1 MTNYKQKLR
10 ECRSCAEAK
19 PIMEAMGMGA
29 SQKQLMDYYYQLRVS
44 KDPRQQAH
52 GENAYA
58 TAIREADEENNNKH
72 EEMENNNHD
81 KEQEANGGLHRDQ
94 GGEADIAGIIKG
106 GQKEA
111 DEITGELD
119 SHQSSDIDMP
129 YPKEGTDAPENDIE
143 SMQGG
148 ASAGTSQMG
157 GIKEGMNGMLPQ
169 MPQAPGMP
177 PMAPEV
183 QQAMA
188 PKMPQIP
195 QMNTPMAMRQMQ
207 YTVEQNNKRLFN
219 RVINPLIREVKK
231 LREANIALDHKVQ
244 ETQSNAGTMKLDLDK
259 VRANSPVKE
268 HRLRETIPGTSIE
281 VPEMTHP
288 RAELENKRYE
298 IAQLDKELQK
308 AKPFYQ

>member
-1 MTNYKQKLR
+1 MDYKAKLR
-10 ECRSCAEAK
+10 ACRSCAEAK
-19 PIMEAMGMGA
+19 PIMEAMHMGS
-29 SQKQLMDYYYQLRVS
+29 SQQQLMDYYYQLRVS

-58 TAIREADEENNNKH
+58 TAIREADEENLK
-72 EEMENNNHD
+72 NNND
-81 KEQEANGGLHRDQ
+81 KHQEANGGLHRDQ
-94 GGEADIAGIIKG
+94 GGEADIAGIIDKEKH
-106 GQKEA
+106 QEA

-129 YPKEGTDAPENDIE
+129 YPKEGTDEPNSDIE
-143 SMQGG
+143 SMQT
-148 ASAGTSQMG
+148 ASGENQMG
-157 GIKEGMNGMLPQ
+157 GIKENMPMPGMPQ
-169 MPQAPGMP
+169 MPPAPGMP

-188 PKMPQIP
+188 PQMPKMP

-207 YTVEQNNKRLFN
+207 YTVEANNKRLFS

-231 LREANIALDHKVQ
+231 LREANIALDKKVQ
-244 ETQSNAGTMKLDLDK
+244 ETQSNAGSMKLDIDK
-259 VRANSPVKE
+259 VRENSVVRD
-268 HRLRETIPGTSIE
+268 HRIRETIPGTSIE

-308 AKPFYQ
+308 AKPSIYT

>member
-1 MTNYKQKLR
+1 MDYKAKLR
-10 ECRSCAEAK
+10 ACRSCAEAK
-19 PIMEAMGMGA
+19 PIMEAMHMGS
-29 SQKQLMDYYYQLRVS
+29 SQQQLMDYYYQLRVS

-58 TAIREADEENNNKH
+58 TAIREADEENLK
-72 EEMENNNHD
+72 NNND
-81 KEQEANGGLHRDQ
+81 KHQEANGGLHRDQ
-94 GGEADIAGIIKG
+94 GGEADIAGIIDKEKH
-106 GQKEA
+106 QEA

-129 YPKEGTDAPENDIE
+129 YPKEGTDEPNSDIE
-143 SMQGG
+143 SMQT
-148 ASAGTSQMG
+148 ASGENQMG
-157 GIKEGMNGMLPQ
+157 GIKENMPMPGMPQ
-169 MPQAPGMP
+169 MPPAPGMP

-188 PKMPQIP
+188 PQMPKMP

-207 YTVEQNNKRLFN
+207 YTVEANNKRLFS

-231 LREANIALDHKVQ
+231 LREANIALDKKVQ
-244 ETQSNAGTMKLDLDK
+244 ETQSNAGSMKLDIDK
-259 VRANSPVKE
+259 VRDNSVVRE
-268 HRLRETIPGTSIE
+268 HRIRETIPGTGIE

-308 AKPFYQ
+308 AKPSIYT

>member
-19 PIMEAMGMGA
+19 PIMEAMHMGS

-58 TAIREADEENNNKH
+58 TAIREADE
-72 EEMENNNHD
+72 NNNHKNND

-94 GGEADIAGIIKG
+94 GGEADIAGIIDKG
-106 GQKEA
+106 EKKSQEA

-129 YPKEGTDAPENDIE
+129 YPKEGTDEPNSDIE
-143 SMQGG
+143 SMQT
-148 ASAGTSQMG
+148 ASGENQMG
-157 GIKEGMNGMLPQ
+157 GIKEGMNGMPPNGMPQ

-231 LREANIALDHKVQ
+231 LREANVALDKKVQ
-244 ETQSNAGTMKLDLDK
+244 ETQSNTGSMKLDLDK
-259 VRANSPVKE
+259 IRENSPVRE
-268 HRLRETIPGTSIE
+268 HRIQETIPGTGIE
-281 VPEMTHP
+281 VPEMRFP
-288 RAELENKRYE
+288 RAELESKRYE

>member
-1 MTNYKQKLR
+1 MDYKAKLR
-10 ECRSCAEAK
+10 ACRSCAEAK
-19 PIMEAMGMGA
+19 PIMEAMHMGS
-29 SQKQLMDYYYQLRVS
+29 SQQQLMDYYYQLRVS

-58 TAIREADEENNNKH
+58 TAIREADEENLK
-72 EEMENNNHD
+72 NNND
-81 KEQEANGGLHRDQ
+81 KHQEANGGLHRDQ
-94 GGEADIAGIIKG
+94 GGEADIAGIIDKEKH
-106 GQKEA
+106 QEA

-129 YPKEGTDAPENDIE
+129 YPKEGTDEPNSDIE
-143 SMQGG
+143 SMQT
-148 ASAGTSQMG
+148 ASGENQMG
-157 GIKEGMNGMLPQ
+157 GIKENMPMPGMPQ
-169 MPQAPGMP
+169 MPPAPGMP

-188 PKMPQIP
+188 PQMPKMP

-207 YTVEQNNKRLFN
+207 YTVEANNKRLFS

-231 LREANIALDHKVQ
+231 LREANIALDKKVQ
-244 ETQSNAGTMKLDLDK
+244 ETQSNAGSMKLDIDK
-259 VRANSPVKE
+259 VRENSVVRN
-268 HRLRETIPGTSIE
+268 HRIRETIPGTSIE

-308 AKPFYQ
+308 AKPSIYT